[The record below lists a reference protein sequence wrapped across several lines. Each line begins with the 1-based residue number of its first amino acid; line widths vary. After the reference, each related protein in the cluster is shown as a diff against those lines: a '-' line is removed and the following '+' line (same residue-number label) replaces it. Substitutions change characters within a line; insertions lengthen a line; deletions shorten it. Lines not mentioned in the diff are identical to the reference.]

1 MTGTRSVDILI
12 DTHLTVDKDI
22 DNPRASGLWGRRPPA
37 VGALLMPIKKSAT
50 TEGQQ
55 LRIWTVLEAGL
66 EPAQP

>member
-50 TEGQQ
+50 TEGQ
-55 LRIWTVLEAGL
+55 
-66 EPAQP
+66 